1 MMQRRK
7 NILFKSKLFTAVTVV
22 LLLSIPVAA
31 SAEQSS
37 SPNYQVNETFFG
49 TGGELNASS
58 TNYSSKQSAGELTVG
73 ALRSAIY
80 SAQAGFNTDRTPYI
94 AAATVTPTVDIGVL
108 DASRANVGT
117 AQFWVKAYLADGY
130 VVQAYGGPPSNGSHT
145 MTASGTPFSS
155 SSGTEQFGI
164 NLAANNNIAGAM
176 TGTPLTSVGNFG
188 SAPTQY
194 PDYNPDPFGFGQVD
208 SDYQTANSFHYI
220 NGDQI
225 AYSSRSSSDTTYTIS
240 YLFNISR
247 VTPAGTYTMAHSIVA
262 TATY

>member
-1 MMQRRK
+1 MMKRQMDCRRV
-7 NILFKSKLFTAVTVV
+7 SKLCTAIIAAT
-22 LLLSIPVAA
+22 LFFIPLVA

-49 TGGELNASS
+49 TGGELDASS
-58 TNYSSKQSAGELTVG
+58 TNYKSKQSAGELTVG
-73 ALRSAIY
+73 ALRSATY
-80 SAQAGFNTDRTPYI
+80 AAQAGFNTDRMPYI

-108 DASRANVGT
+108 DASRPNVGT

-130 VVQAYGGPPSNGSHT
+130 VVQSYGGPPSNGSHT
-145 MTASGTPFSS
+145 LATSSSLFSS
-155 SSGTEQFGI
+155 ISGTEQFGI
-164 NLAANNNIAGAM
+164 NLAANNTIAGAM
-176 TGTPLTSVGNFG
+176 TGTPLTSVGSFG

-194 PDYNPDPFGFGQVD
+194 PDYPTDPFGFGQVD
-208 SDYQTANSFHYI
+208 SDYSTVNSFRYI
-220 NGDQI
+220 EGDAI

-247 VTPAGTYTMAHSIVA
+247 VTPAGTYTMAHSLVA